1 MDELERLVR
10 EVRETPKYKFVCEE
24 VVRTVGSRE
33 LVGRRSWK
41 EAVKATKGKLHQ
53 IGAAYFE
60 GTLDYR
66 RWLEDMEVVLAS
78 GDRAAFQLI
87 CQAAM
92 ARHASTRERL
102 GILPRFF
109 AETLGS
115 LPALGSVIDI
125 ACGLNPLAIPWMPL
139 GEDVRYAAYDIYTDM
154 VDFLNGFMRM
164 VGIHGH
170 ARAMDVTSSPPEH
183 RADLAL
189 ILKSL
194 PCIEQL
200 DKTAPARL
208 LETLKVDHLLVSF
221 PVRSLAGRQKGMP
234 QTYERRFLALV
245 SGKPWSVQRFEYE
258 TELAYLIGK

>member
-1 MDELERLVR
+1 MNELDRLVR
-10 EVRETPKYKFVCEE
+10 EVRRSPKYKSVCEE

-33 LVGRRSWK
+33 LVSRRSWK

-53 IGAAYFE
+53 IGAAYVDGALE
-60 GTLDYR
+60 YR
-66 RWLEDMEVVLAS
+66 RWLEDMEVVLSS
-78 GDRAAFQLI
+78 GDRAAFGSI
-87 CQAAM
+87 CQDAM

-109 AETLGS
+109 AETLGGLS
-115 LPALGSVIDI
+115 PLGSVIDI

-139 GEDVRYAAYDIYTDM
+139 GADVRYAAYDIYTDM
-154 VDFLNGFMRM
+154 VDFLNGFMRLIG
-164 VGIHGH
+164 VNGH
-170 ARAMDVTSSPPEH
+170 ARAKDVTSSPPEH
-183 RADLAL
+183 RADVAL

-208 LETLKVDHLLVSF
+208 LESLKVDHLLVSF

-234 QTYERRFLALV
+234 QTYERRFLAWV
-245 SGKPWSVQRFEYE
+245 SGKPWSVQRFEYQ
-258 TELAYLIGK
+258 TELAYLVGK